1 MLTTAM
7 NYWLFQ
13 GNPDQFD
20 VDEYLTSTDKIYW
33 SVSVKKYQS
42 EISIGDLVF
51 LWRAQ
56 GKANAV
62 SGVIA
67 KAVVIEPCRPK
78 KSLDNPT
85 NLYDNLWESNSSE
98 KSEIKVGLKVLEYRL
113 THKSGMVHKSFFEC
127 DETLVNSNI
136 IKVRVGSNF
145 KLKNEEYAR
154 INLFW
159 EKNSNFALETETN
172 ERSMI
177 FSSLRNKM
185 EDVGFQ
191 FERSQPSHHQKR
203 KDFEL
208 KFVHPLLIERFASES
223 LSVRA
228 TKFYIKALSDKPHS
242 EVGLVTGKTSPLH
255 FHEIFPKPNSKDTF
269 GDNPAWVNRSD
280 DKSLDNLIEVINSF
294 IGNDGYFPNEINENV
309 DYLEGKSKTVI
320 VNSYERN
327 PSARKKCVEYYG
339 YKCTVCSFDFQKT
352 YGEIGESFIH
362 VHHIIDLSTI
372 GEEYSVDPITDLI
385 PVCPNCHSMLH
396 KKKPAYTV
404 DELKK
409 MIKLS
414 I

>member
-1 MLTTAM
+1 MAM

-42 EISIGDLVF
+42 EISKGDLVF

-78 KSLDNPT
+78 NSLDNPT
-85 NLYDNLWESNSSE
+85 NLYDELWESDSSE

-113 THKSGMVHKSFFEC
+113 THKGGMVHKSSFEC
-127 DETLVNSNI
+127 DETLANSNI

-145 KLKNEEYAR
+145 KLTKEEYNR
-154 INLFW
+154 IDIFW
-159 EKNSNFALETETN
+159 KKNSTFAQESETS

-177 FSSLRNKM
+177 FSSLSNKM
-185 EDVGFQ
+185 EDVGFL
-191 FERSQPSHHQKR
+191 FEGAQPSHHQKR
-203 KDFEL
+203 KDFEF
-208 KFVHPLLIERFASES
+208 KFVHPLLLELFASES

-228 TKFYIKALSDKPHS
+228 TKFYIKALSDNLHS
-242 EVGLVTGKTSPLH
+242 EIGFVTGKSSPLH
-255 FHEIFPKPNSKDTF
+255 FLESFPRPNATDTF
-269 GDNPAWVNRSD
+269 GNTPAWVNRSD
-280 DKSLDNLIEVINSF
+280 DKALDELINAINTF
-294 IGNDGYFPNEINENV
+294 IGNDGYFPNEVKENV
-309 DYLEGKSKTVI
+309 DYLEGKTRTVV

-327 PSARKKCVEYYG
+327 PSARQKCVDHYG
-339 YKCTVCSFDFQKT
+339 YKCRVCDFDFEKT
-352 YGEIGESFIH
+352 YGDIGKSFIH
-362 VHHIIDLSTI
+362 VHHIIDLATI
-372 GEEYSVDPITDLI
+372 GEEYSVDPLNDLI

-396 KKKPAYTV
+396 KKKPAYTIN
-404 DELKK
+404 ELRSL
-409 MIKLS
+409 MQVS
-414 I
+414 T